1 MFIRWVHC
9 ETLVATLMA
18 YQHTHNIEHYKS
30 FKRIFDY
37 TFEKVGLYP
46 ENKHKVK
53 INFFTKPIAV

>member
-18 YQHTHNIEHYKS
+18 YQHTHNIENYKS

-46 ENKHKVK
+46 E
-53 INFFTKPIAV
+53 INMR